1 MRRLLVAL
9 LATLAGAPAA
19 HAGTALEE
27 FGNRREGIVSAGNI
41 SGRRLVLVGLQWK
54 PDSPIR
60 EDAEQL
66 FLWTSGDAVPLER
79 IAVTEEQ
86 SNYRMEPR
94 LAPVGWKPAASGSR
108 CDEDPFAPGSM
119 FCWPTSEFLRPHR
132 IPLRRLAVKA
142 TDSVG
147 RVHVPVL
154 LSDSNRMPRQVTYE
168 FLLSTSGATSGE
180 WSVAREAGEDV
191 APVARGV
198 VDRPAPGFF
207 AIEWRAVSVDG
218 SPLAPGTYHFRLE
231 GRVYRER
238 IYPAYL
244 SVPFL
249 HPGAPDAAP

>member
-27 FGNRREGIVSAGNI
+27 FGNRREGIVSAGTI

-108 CDEDPFAPGSM
+108 C
-119 FCWPTSEFLRPHR
+119 LRPHR